1 MNAVR
6 GVGRYGLR
14 RGALVAVVLALAAVV
29 LAAGGRAG
37 AAQPGVEG
45 HGRSPGGLR
54 YTASQAGYVTGGGR
68 YFRFVSTRVT
78 VAAAPVAAGGA
89 SSAEVVL
96 ASAAGPP
103 VTLRVAAGGGTGSVT
118 YTWSSGTQTRTAPLS
133 GLAPAPGDALT
144 LSVYYDQ
151 KGQDS
156 VTATD
161 ITQGSS
167 RTAQVRVVPVI
178 YTAAEVAAEVNNA
191 TVTGPAAGTR
201 LWAFSSSHVTTY
213 TGVRGTLLGRWATY
227 QVIDTTTGTPSG
239 AVVISAPVLR
249 DRGQNFA
256 AWLRAASGLHVSA
269 TIAVGGNPQG
279 VAVNPA
285 TSTVYVANTDA
296 SGTVSVISEQT
307 RTVTAT
313 IPVGIS
319 PEEVAV
325 NPATNMVYVTNMGGG
340 TVSVISGQANTVVA
354 TIPVGTSNNPEP
366 RGIAVNPGTNT
377 IYVANQN
384 DGTVSVIS
392 GQTNTVVATIA
403 VGPPGTAEPVGVA
416 VNPATSTVYVANP
429 VCCTKAFGITVIDA
443 RANTVTATISAGSN
457 SNPHFVAADPQT
469 DTIYATNPQVP
480 NTVSVINGQT
490 NRVTASIPVGD
501 IPQGVAVNPASSAI
515 YVANEFSGTV
525 SAISGPT
532 QKVIATVP
540 VGTDP
545 FGITANPATNTIY
558 VTNWGS
564 DTVSVLTW
572 SNP

>member
-1 MNAVR
+1 M
-6 GVGRYGLR
+6 
-14 RGALVAVVLALAAVV
+14 
-29 LAAGGRAG
+29 
-37 AAQPGVEG
+37 
-45 HGRSPGGLR
+45 
-54 YTASQAGYVTGGGR
+54 TGGGR
-68 YFRFVSTRVT
+68 YFRFVSTTVA
-78 VAAAPVAAGGA
+78 VAAAPVAAGSA

-96 ASAAGPP
+96 ASRAGPP

-118 YTWSSGTQTRTAPLS
+118 YTWSSGTQTHTAPLS

-151 KGQDS
+151 RGQDS

-167 RTAQVRVVPVI
+167 KTAQVTVVPVI

-191 TVTGPAAGTR
+191 TVTGPAADTR

-213 TGVRGTLLGRWATY
+213 TGVRGTLLGPWATH
-227 QVIDTTTGTPSG
+227 QVIDTATGAPSG
-239 AVVISAPVLR
+239 AVVMSAPVLR
-249 DRGQNFA
+249 DRGRNFA

-269 TIAVGGNPQG
+269 TIAVGGSPQG

-285 TSTVYVANTDA
+285 TSTVYVANDEV
-296 SGTVSVISEQT
+296 SGTVSVIDGQT
-307 RTVTAT
+307 STVVAT
-313 IPVGIS
+313 IPVGIH

-325 NPATNMVYVTNMGGG
+325 NPATNMIYVTNMGGG

-354 TIPVGTSNNPEP
+354 TIPVGTSNNSEP
-366 RGIAVNPGTNT
+366 RGVAVNPVTNT
-377 IYVANQN
+377 IYVANQD

-392 GQTNTVVATIA
+392 GRTSTVVATIP
-403 VGPPGTAEPVGVA
+403 VGTAEPVGVA

-429 VCCTKAFGITVIDA
+429 ICCTKAFGIRVIDA
-443 RANTVTATISAGSN
+443 RTNTVVATISAGSN

-469 DTIYATNPQVP
+469 DTIYATNPQFP
-480 NTVSVINGQT
+480 NTVSVINGQA
-490 NRVTASIPVGD
+490 NRVTGTIPVGD
-501 IPQGVAVNPASSAI
+501 IPQGVAVNPASGAI

-532 QKVIATVP
+532 RKVIATVP
-540 VGTDP
+540 VGIFP

-558 VTNWGS
+558 VANWGS